1 MRTRLSRSLARMAS
15 SAGPTFQRFWASV
28 GCTVALTIT
37 LIRNLTGPYPRPT
50 EMLNRLSLAMVAG
63 ILTSWCAVLL
73 WEALKGQ
80 RGNYDKV
87 RVQPAGQGADGPNT
101 GEQGADVQS
110 ADGQS
115 AGLGA
120 RSALM
125 GNLIALAAAAIVT
138 WATYTM
144 LKGFTFV
151 ALSRHTAM
159 CAFLFLLFFIIPHVR
174 KNRGLGMYV
183 VRLFVQAV
191 IAVLFSAVM
200 FIGLAGITFTVS
212 SLFSLKISHYVY
224 LRLWLIMAGI
234 MAPFLFMAGI
244 PRAGLTVE
252 RHEYPK
258 VLSNLMVYVVTP
270 LLTAYTFILYLYFAK
285 ILITRQW
292 PVGLV
297 SHLVLWYSV
306 ATTAVLYF
314 VWPLASVN
322 KWAETFSRYFIK
334 AVIPLL
340 AMMFVSIGI
349 RIKHYG
355 ITENRYYVL
364 VLGLWVL
371 GSMIYLNIA
380 EARRGSEG
388 SNGGSVERGIE
399 GGNGASDGS
408 IVLPVSLAIVVALSV
423 LGPWSSFSVA
433 KWSQN
438 QRLEGLCAQYGIVKG
453 GAIPPSSEIPPA
465 DRREIIAIISYFD
478 RYHNL
483 SDVKFLP
490 PGFAWTQFEQVFG
503 FSRMA
508 DQGYV
513 VPVQPMY
520 YEAANWSMDITGH
533 RYLFDFT
540 RPYYKDG
547 TALSLSQGDVVAAYD
562 LDSKSVTVKLNGQL
576 EWEGSLPELIAGIV
590 PKYETESGRIEFR
603 PEDMVF
609 EATGANLGIRIVV
622 TSMWGEADPLGGEP
636 VVHQA
641 AFFLLIRMLM
651 K

>member
-1 MRTRLSRSLARMAS
+1 MAS

-28 GCTVALTIT
+28 GCTIALTIA
-37 LIRNLTGPYPRPT
+37 LIKNLTGPYPRPT
-50 EMLNRLSLAMVAG
+50 EMLNRLSPALVAG

-73 WEALKGQ
+73 WESLRGQ
-80 RGNYDKV
+80 RNSDKV
-87 RVQPAGQGADGPNT
+87 RVQPAGQGAGT
-101 GEQGADVQS
+101 QGAGEQDAGEQRT
-110 ADGQS
+110 DGQGAGTQG

-120 RSALM
+120 RSALV
-125 GNLIALAAAAIVT
+125 GNLIALTSAAIVT

-159 CAFLFLLFFIIPHVR
+159 CAFLFLLFFIVPHAR
-174 KNRGLGMYV
+174 KDYGLEMYV
-183 VRLFVQAV
+183 VRLFTQAV

-200 FIGLAGITFTVS
+200 FMGLSGITFTVS
-212 SLFSLKISHYVY
+212 SLFSLEISYYVY

-252 RHEYPK
+252 RNEYPK

-314 VWPLASVN
+314 VWPLGSEN

-380 EARRGSEG
+380 GARRGK
-388 SNGGSVERGIE
+388 ERGSA
-399 GGNGASDGS
+399 GSKGS
-408 IVLPVSLAIVVALSV
+408 IVLPVSLAIVVVLSV
-423 LGPWSSFSVA
+423 LGPWSSFSMA

-438 QRLEGLCAQYGIVKG
+438 QRLEGLCAKYGIVKG
-453 GAIPPSSEIPPA
+453 GAVPPSSMIPPD
-465 DRREIIAIISYFD
+465 DRREIVAILNYFD
-478 RYHNL
+478 RYHDF
-483 SDVKFLP
+483 SDVRLLP
-490 PGFAWTQFEQVFG
+490 PDFTWAHVEQVFG
-503 FSRMA
+503 FSRV
-508 DQGYV
+508 DEGYV
-513 VPVQPMY
+513 VPVQPVY
-520 YEAANWSMDITGH
+520 YEATDRSMDITGY

-562 LDSKSVTVKLNGQL
+562 LDRKSIAVKLNGQL

-590 PKYETESGRIEFR
+590 PKYEIEPGRIEFR

-609 EATGANLGIRIVV
+609 EATGASLGIKLVV
-622 TSMWGEADPLGGEP
+622 TSIWGELDPAADKPMLQ
-636 VVHQA
+636 QA
-641 AFFLLIRMLM
+641 GFFLLIRMLM

>member
-1 MRTRLSRSLARMAS
+1 MAS
-15 SAGPTFQRFWASV
+15 SAGPTFQRFWVSV
-28 GCTVALTIT
+28 GCTVALTIA
-37 LIRNLTGPYPRPT
+37 LIKNLTGPYPRPT

-73 WEALKGQ
+73 WEALRGQ
-80 RGNYDKV
+80 RGNADKV
-87 RVQPAGQGADGPNT
+87 RVQPAGQGADVPNT

-115 AGLGA
+115 AGVGGP
-120 RSALM
+120 SALM
-125 GNLIALAAAAIVT
+125 GNLIALTAAAIVT
-138 WATYTM
+138 WATYAM

-151 ALSRHTAM
+151 AVSRHTAI
-159 CAFLFLLFFIIPHVR
+159 CAFLFLLFFIVPHVR
-174 KNRGLGMYV
+174 KNRGLEMYV

-212 SLFSLKISHYVY
+212 SLFSLKISHYAY

-258 VLSNLMVYVVTP
+258 VLNNLMVYVVTP

-306 ATTAVLYF
+306 ATTAALYF
-314 VWPLASVN
+314 VWPLASEN

-349 RIKHYG
+349 RIKYYG

-380 EARRGSEG
+380 EARR
-388 SNGGSVERGIE
+388 R
-399 GGNGASDGS
+399 NGASS
-408 IVLPVSLAIVVALSV
+408 TRRNRSMVLPVSLAIVVALSV

-438 QRLEGLCAQYGIVKG
+438 RRLEGLCAKYGIVKG

-465 DRREIIAIISYFD
+465 DRREIVAVLNYFD
-478 RYHNL
+478 RYHDF
-483 SDVKFLP
+483 SDVRLLP
-490 PGFAWTQFEQVFG
+490 PGFTWAHVEQVLG
-503 FSRMA
+503 FSHV
-508 DQGYV
+508 DEGYV
-513 VPVQPMY
+513 VPVQPVY
-520 YEAANWSMDITGH
+520 YEATDRSMDITGY

-562 LDSKSVTVKLNGQL
+562 LDRKSIAVKIDGQL

-590 PKYETESGRIEFR
+590 PKYEIEPGRIEFR

-609 EATGANLGIRIVV
+609 EATGAGRNLGIKLVV
-622 TSMWGEADPLGGEP
+622 TSIWGELDPAGGEP
-636 VVHQA
+636 VLHQA
-641 AFFLLIRMLM
+641 GFFLFIRMLL